1 MAAQELGVE
10 AYLSAVDK
18 NFQSAMNM
26 AVQSLT
32 EVANA
37 NQSMATRSNSAN
49 ASTEASSHRLTSG
62 FMSMVTAMG
71 AVAVAA
77 KAFDVVKN
85 AIGGAVARYDTL
97 NNSARTFNN
106 MGFGAKEVGS
116 AMNGLKQ
123 SILGLPTPLDQA
135 VKGVQMIAASTGDL
149 GQSQKVYS
157 ALNDSII
164 GFGGSTADVNN
175 AVIQL
180 SQAFANGKVDG
191 MTWISMMNSNMGPVL
206 NAIAKKMGITTAAL
220 KDGLSSGKIS
230 VQDFQNA
237 LIDLDK
243 NGGGGLKSLHNIA
256 LDATSGISTSIENAK
271 TAMVRGLTDV
281 LKSTDK
287 ALKSNDLPTI
297 SQMIVSAGNS
307 ISSAFSKIAAA
318 MPKVIS
324 AIAPVLKALQPMA
337 PVLKAVAAGFI
348 ALGVVALLA
357 PRIAP
362 VITVF
367 GALFGVLKKTTG
379 LFGGLGSRIGG
390 LFKKLTGIGYAGKH
404 AGGGLTE
411 AGEGS
416 KKAGKGAS
424 MSAPQILSMGAA
436 IMMAAVG
443 AAILVASFALLV
455 SQVTKL
461 AKVGPMGAIA
471 FLAVAAGMSAVI
483 GVMGIVGKMLGEMG
497 PKAAIAY
504 AGMALLVG
512 AFALL
517 TYAVTGLAQTGKQG
531 TDALTTLTIAIV
543 GIVAVMGI
551 FAPVFQA
558 CIPGLL
564 AFGAAIIMVG
574 VGIGIAAA
582 GLALLVVAFT
592 GLVNAISGLA
602 SQGPVAIG
610 VIIALTA
617 GIAAM
622 VVVLAVF
629 GPLLT
634 ISAVGLLAFGA
645 ALLMAGV
652 GIGIAAAGIA
662 MLVNAISNLLSTNT
676 VLGQIISDV
685 WNGIKT
691 VISEVA
697 NTVGPIVSA
706 GFGAMKGIATGIMNA
721 LKGVISGVWNAI
733 KGFFQA
739 GVNFIKSVMHV
750 DLSGNGRSIMQSLW
764 DGMKSIWEG
773 IKGFVSGIAGWIKAH
788 KGPISYDRKLL
799 IPAGQA
805 IMTGFNKGLTDG
817 FANVQD
823 NVLSM
828 ASAIQQAA
836 TLPALN
842 DNEFMRSVNAVQNRM
857 QNMSASVDGTLTA
870 DNAGMTNLS
879 SRLWRSRMEELVG
892 VAVDKLDNVDQ
903 HPMIGFDTANRL
915 NDYNN
920 KVNAQNLI
928 MWKE

>member
-37 NQSMATRSNSAN
+37 NQSMATRAN
-49 ASTEASSHRLTSG
+49 NANETTEASSHRLTSG

-85 AIGGAVARYDTL
+85 AIGGAVKRVDTL
-97 NNSARTFNN
+97 ENSNRNFQN
-106 MGFGAKEVGS
+106 MGFTAKQTKS
-116 AMNGLKQ
+116 AMDGLQ
-123 SILGLPTPLDQA
+123 ASIKGLPTSLDSA
-135 VKGVQMIAASTGDL
+135 VQGVQILAASTGNI
-149 GQSQKVYS
+149 GQSQKVFS

-175 AVIQL
+175 AIIQL
-180 SQAFANGKVDG
+180 SQAFANGKVDAQ
-191 MTWISMMNSNMGPVL
+191 TWNSMMQSNMGPVL
-206 NAIAKKMGITTAAL
+206 NAIAKKMHTTTGQL
-220 KDGLSSGKIS
+220 KDDLSSGKIS
-230 VQDFQNA
+230 VDDFQKA
-237 LIDLDK
+237 LIDLDE
-243 NGGGGLKSLHNIA
+243 NGGGGLKSLHKIA
-256 LDATSGISTSIENAK
+256 LDSTAGIGTSMENAN
-271 TAMVRGLTDV
+271 TAIVRGLGEAIKSINKG
-281 LKSTDK
+281 LKDNGLPTIAQMIASAGDSIGGAITKLGPKISAFISSVAPMVK
-287 ALKSNDLPTI
+287 ALKPLAPI
-297 SQMIVSAGNS
+297 L
-307 ISSAFSKIAAA
+307 
-318 MPKVIS
+318 KV
-324 AIAPVLKALQPMA
+324 
-337 PVLKAVAAGFI
+337 VAAGFV
-348 ALGVVALLA
+348 AMGVVALLA
-357 PRIAP
+357 PKIAP

-367 GALFGVLKKTTG
+367 GALFGVLRKTFG
-379 LFGGLGSRIGG
+379 LFGGLGSKIGG
-390 LFKKLTGIGYAGKH
+390 LFKSLFNIGYAGKH
-404 AGGGLTE
+404 AGGGLDET
-411 AGEGS
+411 AKKS
-416 KKAGKGAS
+416 KNAGKGAS
-424 MSAPQILSMGAA
+424 MSAPQILAMGAA
-436 IMMAAVG
+436 IMMAAIG
-443 AAILVASFALLV
+443 AAILVGSFALLV
-455 SQVTKL
+455 SQVTNL
-461 AKVGPMGAIA
+461 AKVGPMGALA
-471 FLAVAAGMSAVI
+471 FLAVAAGMAAVI
-483 GVMGIVGKMLGEMG
+483 GVMGIVGKMLGDMG

-574 VGIGIAAA
+574 VGVAIAAA

-691 VISEVA
+691 VISGVA
-697 NTVGPIVSA
+697 ETVGPIVSA

-805 IMTGFNKGLTDG
+805 IMTGFNRGLTDG
-817 FANVQD
+817 FSTVQD

-903 HPMIGFDTANRL
+903 HPMIGLDTANRL

>member
-1 MAAQELGVE
+1 MAQELGVE

-37 NQSMATRSNSAN
+37 NQSMATRANSAN

-287 ALKSNDLPTI
+287 ALKSNNLPTI

-424 MSAPQILSMGAA
+424 MSAPQIIAMGAA
-436 IMMAAVG
+436 ILMAAVG

-483 GVMGIVGKMLGEMG
+483 GVMGIVGKMLGDMG

-564 AFGAAIIMVG
+564 AFGAAIIMVDVG
-574 VGIGIAAA
+574 VAIAAA

-721 LKGVISGVWNAI
+721 LKGVISGVWSAI

-805 IMTGFNKGLTDG
+805 IMTGFNRGLTDG
-817 FANVQD
+817 FSTVQD

-879 SRLWRSRMEELVG
+879 SQLWRTRMEELVG

-903 HPMIGFDTANRL
+903 HPMIGLDTANRL

-920 KVNAQNLI
+920 KINAQNLI

>member
-1 MAAQELGVE
+1 MAQELGVE

-37 NQSMATRSNSAN
+37 NQSMATRANSAN

-287 ALKSNDLPTI
+287 ALKSNNLPTI

-424 MSAPQILSMGAA
+424 MSAPQIIAMGAA
-436 IMMAAVG
+436 ILMAAVG

-483 GVMGIVGKMLGEMG
+483 GVMGIVGKMLGDMG

-531 TDALTTLTIAIV
+531 TNALTTLTIAIV

-564 AFGAAIIMVG
+564 AFGAAIIMVDVG
-574 VGIGIAAA
+574 VAIAAA

-721 LKGVISGVWNAI
+721 LKGVISGVWSAI

-879 SRLWRSRMEELVG
+879 SQLWRTRMEELVG

-903 HPMIGFDTANRL
+903 HPMIGLDTANRL

-920 KVNAQNLI
+920 KINAQNLI

>member
-37 NQSMATRSNSAN
+37 NQSMATRANSAN

-77 KAFDVVKN
+77 KAFDIVKN

-97 NNSARTFNN
+97 QKYPAVMQALGYSQNDV
-106 MGFGAKEVGS
+106 AKS
-116 AMNGLKQ
+116 SKTLQNGIK
-123 SILGLPTPLDQA
+123 GLPTTLDSVTGIAQQLAPLTGS
-135 VKGVQMIAASTGDL
+135 VTKASK
-149 GQSQKVYS
+149 SAI
-157 ALNDSII
+157 ALNNAFLASSA
-164 GFGGSTADVNN
+164 STAD
-175 AVIQL
+175 ASRGLIQYTQML
-180 SQAFANGKVDG
+180 STGKVD
-191 MTWISMMNSNMGPVL
+191 MMSWRTLMETMPVSL
-206 NAIAKKMGITTAAL
+206 RKVANAFGYTGKSAEQDLYGAL
-220 KDGLSSGKIS
+220 KDGTITMDQLNDKFIELNNGAGG
-230 VQDFQNA
+230 FA
-237 LIDLDK
+237 DLAKK
-243 NGGGGLKSLHNIA
+243 NSNGIA
-256 LDATSGISTSIENAK
+256 TAFTNAK
-271 TAMVRGLTDV
+271 TSVVRGITDTISAINKGLTD
-281 LKSTDK
+281 
-287 ALKSNDLPTI
+287 NNLPTI
-297 SQMIVSAGNS
+297 QQMIVSVGDS
-307 ISSAFSKIAAA
+307 ISKTFSKIAAA
-318 MPKVIS
+318 IPKFIS
-324 AIAPVLKALQPMA
+324 AIAPLIKALKPLA
-337 PVLKAVAAGFI
+337 PILKVIAAGFI

-357 PRIAP
+357 PKIAP
-362 VITVF
+362 VVTVF
-367 GALFGVLKKTTG
+367 TALFGVLKKVSG
-379 LFGGLGSRIGG
+379 LFGGLGSKIGG
-390 LFKKLTGIGYAGKH
+390 LFKRLFNIGYAGKH
-404 AGGGLTE
+404 AGGGMTE
-411 AGEGS
+411 AGEGA
-416 KKAGKGAS
+416 KKAGKGAQ
-424 MSAPQILSMGAA
+424 MSAGQILAMGAA

-443 AAILVASFALLV
+443 AAILVGSFALLV

-471 FLAVAAGMSAVI
+471 FLAVAAGMAAVV
-483 GVMGIVGKMLGEMG
+483 GVMGIVGKMLGQMG
-497 PKAAIAY
+497 PQAAIAY

-543 GIVAVMGI
+543 AITAVMGI

-574 VGIGIAAA
+574 IGVAIAAA
-582 GLALLVVAFT
+582 GLSILVSAFT

-602 SQGPVAIG
+602 SQGPIAIG

-622 VVVLAVF
+622 VVVLAIF

-634 ISAVGLLAFGA
+634 ASAIGLLAFGA
-645 ALLMAGV
+645 AVLMAGV

-691 VISEVA
+691 VISGVA
-697 NTVGPIVSA
+697 KTVGPIVSA

-733 KGFFQA
+733 KGFFRA
-739 GVNFIKSVMHV
+739 GVSFIKSVMHV

-764 DGMKSIWEG
+764 DGMKAVWEG
-773 IKGFVSGIAGWIKAH
+773 IKGFVSGIAGWIKDH

-817 FANVQD
+817 FATVQD
-823 NVLSM
+823 NVLAM
-828 ASAIQQAA
+828 ASAVQQAA
-836 TLPALN
+836 ILPALN
-842 DNEFMRSVNAVQNRM
+842 DSDFMRSVNAVQNRM
-857 QNMSASVDGTLTA
+857 QNMSANVDGTLTA
-870 DNAGMTNLS
+870 NNAGMTNLS
-879 SRLWRSRMEELVG
+879 ARLWRTRMEELVG

-903 HPMIGFDTANRL
+903 HPMIGLDTANRL

>member
-1 MAAQELGVE
+1 MAAQELGFE

-424 MSAPQILSMGAA
+424 MSAPQILAMGAA

-483 GVMGIVGKMLGEMG
+483 GVMGIVGKMLGDMG

-531 TDALTTLTIAIV
+531 TDTLTTLTIAIV

-574 VGIGIAAA
+574 VGVAIAAA

-662 MLVNAISNLLSTNT
+662 MLVNSISNLLSTNT

-691 VISEVA
+691 VISGVA

-805 IMTGFNKGLTDG
+805 IMTGFNRGLTDG
-817 FANVQD
+817 FSTVQD

-879 SRLWRSRMEELVG
+879 SQLWRSRMEELVG

-903 HPMIGFDTANRL
+903 HPMIGLDTANRL

-920 KVNAQNLI
+920 KINAQNLI

>member
-1 MAAQELGVE
+1 MAQELGVE

-37 NQSMATRSNSAN
+37 NQSMATRANSAN

-424 MSAPQILSMGAA
+424 MSAPQILAMGAA

-483 GVMGIVGKMLGEMG
+483 GVMGIVGKMLGDMG
-497 PKAAIAY
+497 PKTAIAY

-531 TDALTTLTIAIV
+531 TDTLTTLTIAIV

-574 VGIGIAAA
+574 VGVAIAAA

-691 VISEVA
+691 VISGVA

-721 LKGVISGVWNAI
+721 LKGVISGVWSAI

-805 IMTGFNKGLTDG
+805 IMTGFNRGLTDG
-817 FANVQD
+817 FSTVQD

-879 SRLWRSRMEELVG
+879 SQLWRSRMEELVG

-903 HPMIGFDTANRL
+903 HPMIGLDTANRL

-920 KVNAQNLI
+920 KINAQNLI

>member
-1 MAAQELGVE
+1 MAQELGVE

-37 NQSMATRSNSAN
+37 NQSMATRANSAN

-424 MSAPQILSMGAA
+424 MSAPQILAMGAA

-483 GVMGIVGKMLGEMG
+483 GVMGIVGKMLGDMG

-574 VGIGIAAA
+574 VGVAIAAA

-691 VISEVA
+691 VISGVA

-805 IMTGFNKGLTDG
+805 IMTGFNRGLTDG
-817 FANVQD
+817 FSTVQD

-903 HPMIGFDTANRL
+903 HPMIGLDTANRL

-920 KVNAQNLI
+920 KINAQNLI

>member
-404 AGGGLTE
+404 AGGALTE

-805 IMTGFNKGLTDG
+805 IMTGFNRGLTDG
-817 FANVQD
+817 FSTVQD

-836 TLPALN
+836 TLPAIN
-842 DNEFMRSVNAVQNRM
+842 DTEFIRSVNAVQNRM

-870 DNAGMTNLS
+870 DNAGMTNMS

-903 HPMIGFDTANRL
+903 HPMIGLDTANRL

-920 KVNAQNLI
+920 KINAQNLI

>member
-424 MSAPQILSMGAA
+424 MSAPQIIAMGAA
-436 IMMAAVG
+436 ILMAAVG

-483 GVMGIVGKMLGEMG
+483 GVMGIVGKMLGDMG

-531 TDALTTLTIAIV
+531 TNALTTLTIAIV

-574 VGIGIAAA
+574 VGVAIAAA

-662 MLVNAISNLLSTNT
+662 MLVNSISNLLSTNT

-691 VISEVA
+691 VISGVA

-805 IMTGFNKGLTDG
+805 IMTGFNRGLTDG
-817 FANVQD
+817 FSTVQD

-879 SRLWRSRMEELVG
+879 SQLWRTRMEELVG

-903 HPMIGFDTANRL
+903 HPMIGLDTANRL

-920 KVNAQNLI
+920 KINAQNLI

>member
-404 AGGGLTE
+404 AGGALTE

-622 VVVLAVF
+622 VCC
-629 GPLLT
+629 PCR
-634 ISAVGLLAFGA
+634 IWP
-645 ALLMAGV
+645 
-652 GIGIAAAGIA
+652 IAYH
-662 MLVNAISNLLSTNT
+662 
-676 VLGQIISDV
+676 QC
-685 WNGIKT
+685 
-691 VISEVA
+691 
-697 NTVGPIVSA
+697 
-706 GFGAMKGIATGIMNA
+706 
-721 LKGVISGVWNAI
+721 
-733 KGFFQA
+733 
-739 GVNFIKSVMHV
+739 
-750 DLSGNGRSIMQSLW
+750 
-764 DGMKSIWEG
+764 
-773 IKGFVSGIAGWIKAH
+773 SGIIGLWCCSFDGWSWYWHCGGRYCDVSKCH
-788 KGPISYDRKLL
+788 FKL
-799 IPAGQA
+799 A
-805 IMTGFNKGLTDG
+805 
-817 FANVQD
+817 
-823 NVLSM
+823 
-828 ASAIQQAA
+828 
-836 TLPALN
+836 
-842 DNEFMRSVNAVQNRM
+842 
-857 QNMSASVDGTLTA
+857 
-870 DNAGMTNLS
+870 
-879 SRLWRSRMEELVG
+879 
-892 VAVDKLDNVDQ
+892 
-903 HPMIGFDTANRL
+903 
-915 NDYNN
+915 
-920 KVNAQNLI
+920 
-928 MWKE
+928 

>member
-287 ALKSNDLPTI
+287 ALKSNNLPTI

-424 MSAPQILSMGAA
+424 MSAPQIIAMGAA
-436 IMMAAVG
+436 ILMAAVG

-483 GVMGIVGKMLGEMG
+483 GVMGIVGKMLGDMG

-574 VGIGIAAA
+574 VGVAIAAA

-697 NTVGPIVSA
+697 KTVGPIVSA

-721 LKGVISGVWNAI
+721 LKGVISGVWSAI

-805 IMTGFNKGLTDG
+805 IMTGFNRGLTDG
-817 FANVQD
+817 FSTVQD

-879 SRLWRSRMEELVG
+879 SQLWRSRMEELVG

-903 HPMIGFDTANRL
+903 HPMIGLDTANRL

-920 KVNAQNLI
+920 KINAQNLI